1 MFVLK
6 TIKIIKK
13 LTTIKIKFTDNNDMK
28 KSFNKVTSQLL
39 TVIFLT
45 VITIFSTGCGK
56 SGVLEEPVSYVTPTI
71 QNLQAKSRNI
81 AKCTGGI
88 LSFSCDWTSP
98 TVVTDSKAYLS
109 FVKTIDLPITE
120 PIGVMG
126 SATEMITNTS
136 ARAVMT
142 NERINYNYGDINP
155 EVSYVK
161 ASVRAA
167 EEVATDVVD
176 PEATADFYRK
186 YADPIVIP
194 VRINSEEKSGQFYSE
209 VPFTINDIAS
219 APLGVHQMMF
229 YMRIN
234 GYKTN
239 TLSFELTFVP

>member
-1 MFVLK
+1 MRKNSFKVL
-6 TIKIIKK
+6 
-13 LTTIKIKFTDNNDMK
+13 
-28 KSFNKVTSQLL
+28 SQLISSL
-39 TVIFLT
+39 FLT
-45 VITIFSTGCGK
+45 AFVVFSTGCGK
-56 SGVLEEPVSYVTPTI
+56 SGAIEDPISYVTPTI
-71 QNLQAKSRNI
+71 QNLQTKSNNI

-88 LSFSCDWTSP
+88 LSFTCDWTSP
-98 TVVTDSKAYLS
+98 SIVTNSKAYLS

-136 ARAVMT
+136 VRAVMT
-142 NERINYNYGDINP
+142 NDVISYNYGNINYHD
-155 EVSYVK
+155 SSLLR

-167 EEVATDVVD
+167 ETATETVND

-194 VRINSEEKSGQFYSE
+194 VRINSEETSGQFYSE
-209 VPFTINDIAS
+209 IPFTINDIAS

-229 YMRIN
+229 YMKIN

-239 TLSFELTFVP
+239 TLSFEITFVP